1 MMMATRDAFL
11 FAQLSPSGSA
21 HTEQDDAQAYM
32 RPDAWQIPLVSP
44 DEVRTIMMLYDDEE
58 VRNIFGR
65 SAGPDRLLSTE
76 NLEKALAGLG
86 VSVESGAGGDLD
98 LEDFKRVARSPSE
111 AEQFFQMIPL
121 AGLLAR
127 SLRKSDL
134 AGLEGLTDEEVLTGL
149 QAFNESVRRVVGE
162 RLRKLKGQLANLRA
176 VDHGNS
182 KFGGQLEGGTVDDF
196 HHVLADRL
204 GEFLG

>member
-1 MMMATRDAFL
+1 MMMAPRDDFWFYSVA
-11 FAQLSPSGSA
+11 SKRP

-32 RPDAWQIPLVSP
+32 RPEAWQVPLVSP
-44 DEVRTIMMLYDDEE
+44 DEVRRVMMLYDDEE
-58 VRNIFGR
+58 VSEIFGR
-65 SAGPDRLLSTE
+65 SAGPDGLISAE
-76 NLEKALAGLG
+76 NLKNALAGLG
-86 VSVESGAGGDLD
+86 VSVESGGDLG
-98 LEDFKRVARSPSE
+98 LEEFKRVARSPSE
-111 AEQFFQMIPL
+111 AEQFFQMMPL

-134 AGLEGLTDEEVLTGL
+134 VGLEGLTDDEVRTGL

-196 HHVLADRL
+196 HHGIADRL
-204 GEFLG
+204 GEFLD

>member
-1 MMMATRDAFL
+1 VQVQDGAHSDFEDEKAVKSLTRDPEI
-11 FAQLSPSGSA
+11 FANELDENHVVSDQNEKG
-21 HTEQDDAQAYM
+21 TEA
-32 RPDAWQIPLVSP
+32 
-44 DEVRTIMMLYDDEE
+44 
-58 VRNIFGR
+58 N
-65 SAGPDRLLSTE
+65 
-76 NLEKALAGLG
+76 
-86 VSVESGAGGDLD
+86 
-98 LEDFKRVARSPSE
+98 E

-176 VDHGNS
+176 VDQASGNS

-196 HHVLADRL
+196 HHGLADRL
-204 GEFLG
+204 GEQVD